1 MRLEYHP
8 ELAGTPYVVSPVLI
22 GRQDLHQRAWI

>member
-8 ELAGTPYVVSPVLI
+8 
-22 GRQDLHQRAWI
+22 